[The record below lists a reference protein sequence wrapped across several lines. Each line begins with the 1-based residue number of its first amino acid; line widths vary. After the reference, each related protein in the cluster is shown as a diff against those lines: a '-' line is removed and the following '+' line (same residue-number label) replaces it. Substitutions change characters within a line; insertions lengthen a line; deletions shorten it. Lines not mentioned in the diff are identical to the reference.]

1 MNLVQAHITLV
12 LREDFSP
19 HTLALYQACCD
30 DRGHLNRAEFER
42 EIYQRLEASE
52 SLEQQVALLQ
62 ERLRIYQ
69 GHVDT
74 LKHLV
79 RQLRKTRNSVLLLQQ
94 EIDAINAAASTLDK
108 PSASCVHAAPSGAI
122 RAIKR
127 LRHEQVSSDDDA

>member
-12 LREDFSP
+12 LRDDCSP
-19 HTLALYQACCD
+19 HTLELYQACCD

-42 EIYQRLEASE
+42 EIYQRLEASAC
-52 SLEQQVALLQ
+52 LEQQVALLQ

-69 GHVDT
+69 RHIDT

-79 RQLRKTRNSVLLLQQ
+79 RQLRKTRSSVRLLQQ
-94 EIDAINAAASTLDK
+94 ELDAINAAASTLDE
-108 PSASCVHAAPSGAI
+108 PSASRVHAAPSGAM

-127 LRHEQVSSDDDA
+127 LRHEQASSDHDA